1 MSTTTIV
8 RRRRPAAPASRTL
21 RRDALGLPALFVCIA
36 TAAAPMTAVLFNV
49 PIIVAGAGWAA
60 PAMFLAALVMLL
72 VFSVGYVEMSRRV
85 TSAGGMYAFVSHGL
99 GQALGLGA
107 AALATLAYA
116 VLTAAIIG
124 AFGYFASTTIE
135 TWTGL
140 TIPIWVP
147 LLGALAVNVL
157 FAWFDVRLTARALG
171 LFFGAE
177 VLGLLVFALVV
188 IIQGGDAGQSAAPFD
203 PGALTD
209 NPAAIAVFGAA
220 APGLALF
227 AALWSWTGFEMAP
240 NYGEET
246 RARRRGS
253 AIAIYGTL
261 VVLGLL
267 YVLVAYAFVIGY
279 GTDGVAQGV
288 AAQFDGEVASA
299 FYPLTD
305 RYGGPALTHAFE
317 ALIITSAF
325 ACQLAFFNTAARYL
339 FALGR
344 EGVLPRVLGR
354 THRRHHTPHVA
365 SAVLAVA
372 LALYIGGFLVN
383 DATRGGVLLKLT
395 TWSPLL
401 GVLALLVVQALTS
414 LAIAA
419 YFRRHPGASRWRTIA
434 APLAGSALMAFAAY
448 LLIVNRNSLAAADGV
463 PFVQALPWI
472 VLAVFAA
479 GVGAALW
486 IRLRD
491 TLRYQRVG
499 RVALDEA

>member
-1 MSTTTIV
+1 MVPVTTLL
-8 RRRRPAAPASRTL
+8 RRRPPASAGRSL
-21 RRDALGLPALFVCIA
+21 RRDALGLPALFFCIA

-49 PIIVAGAGWAA
+49 PILVAGAGWAA
-60 PAMFLAALVMLL
+60 PAAFLVALLMLL

-85 TSAGGMYAFVSHGL
+85 TSAGGMYALSDGL

-107 AALATLAYA
+107 AALVTLAYA

-124 AFGYFASTTIE
+124 AFGYFASTTVE
-135 TWTGL
+135 AWTGVNV
-140 TIPIWVP
+140 PVWVP
-147 LLGALAVNVL
+147 LAGALAVNVA

-171 LFFGAE
+171 LFFVAE
-177 VLGLLVFALVV
+177 ILGLLVFALVV
-188 IIQGGDAGQSAAPFD
+188 ILQGGDAGHTAAPLD
-203 PGALTD
+203 PTALIE

-227 AALWSWTGFEMAP
+227 GALWSWTGFEMAP

-246 RARRRGS
+246 RARGRGFGVP
-253 AIAIYGTL
+253 IYAAL
-261 VVLGLL
+261 LVLGLL

-279 GTDGVAQGV
+279 GTSGVAQGV
-288 AAQFDGEVASA
+288 AAQFEGEVASA

-305 RYGGPALTHAFE
+305 RYAGPALTHAFE
-317 ALIITSAF
+317 ALILTSAF

-344 EGVLPRVLGR
+344 EGILPRALGR
-354 THRRHHTPHVA
+354 THARHHTPHVA

-372 LALYIGGFLVN
+372 LTLYIGAFLLH
-383 DATRGGVLLKLT
+383 DATRDAVLLKLA

-401 GVLALLVVQALTS
+401 GVLALLAVQALTS

-419 YFRRHPGASRWRTIA
+419 YFRRHRGASRWRTLV
-434 APLAGSALMAFAAY
+434 APLAGAALMAFAAY
-448 LLIVNRNSLAAADGV
+448 LLTANRNSLAAADGV
-463 PFVQALPWI
+463 LFVHAIPWI

-491 TLRYQRVG
+491 TVRYQTVG
-499 RVALDEA
+499 RIALDEA